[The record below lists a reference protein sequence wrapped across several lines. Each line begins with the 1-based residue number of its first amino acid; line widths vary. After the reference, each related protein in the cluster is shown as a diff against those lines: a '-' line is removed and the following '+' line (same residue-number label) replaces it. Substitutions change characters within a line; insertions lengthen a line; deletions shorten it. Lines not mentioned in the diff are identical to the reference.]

1 MIAEWQVGQ
10 MLWSLIWF
18 TMFFLWI
25 WLVVRVFAD
34 IFRDHEL
41 GGAAKVIWIIFV
53 IFLPFLGVFCY
64 LLARGNGMAQRDIKQ
79 AQDADA
85 AMKEY
90 IRNVNGPGGGAGAA
104 AEIEKLAALKAQ
116 GVLSEEEFQA
126 AKAKA
131 LG

>member
-1 MIAEWQVGQ
+1 
-10 MLWSLIWF
+10 MLWSFIWF

-41 GGAAKVIWIIFV
+41 GGGAKTLWIIFV

-64 LLARGNGMAQRDIKQ
+64 LLARGNGMAQRDVKQ
-79 AQDADA
+79 AEEANA
-85 AMKEY
+85 AMQSY
-90 IRNVNGPGGGAGAA
+90 IRSTVSSGGAGGAA
-104 AEIEKLAALKAQ
+104 EEIEKLAALKAQ
-116 GVLSEEEFQA
+116 GAITDEEFQA

>member
-10 MLWSLIWF
+10 MLWSFIWF

-34 IFRDHEL
+34 IFRDHSL
-41 GGAAKVIWIIFV
+41 SGVAKTVWIIFV

-64 LLARGNGMAQRDIKQ
+64 LLARGNSMAERDLKQ

-85 AMKEY
+85 AMKQY
-90 IRNVNGPGGGAGAA
+90 ILNTTGGADGGGAA
-104 AEIEKLAALKAQ
+104 AEIEKHAALKAQ
-116 GVLSEEEFQA
+116 GALTEEEFQA

>member
-10 MLWSLIWF
+10 MLWSFIWF

-34 IFRDHEL
+34 IFRDHSL
-41 GGAAKVIWIIFV
+41 SGAAKCMWIIFV

-64 LLARGNGMAQRDIKQ
+64 LLARGNGMAQRDLDQ
-79 AQDADA
+79 AKAADA
-85 AMKEY
+85 AMKDY
-90 IRNVNGPGGGAGAA
+90 ILSTTQGAGGGGAAG
-104 AEIEKLAALKAQ
+104 EIEKLAALKAQ
-116 GVLSEEEFQA
+116 GAITEEEFQA

>member
-1 MIAEWQVGQ
+1 MQVIAEWQVGQ
-10 MLWSLIWF
+10 MLWSFIWF

-34 IFRDHEL
+34 IFRDHSL
-41 GGAAKVIWIIFV
+41 SGVAKTLWILFV
-53 IFLPFLGVFCY
+53 IFLPFLGVFVY
-64 LLARGNGMAQRDIKQ
+64 LIARGSSMAERDIKQ

-85 AMKEY
+85 AMKQY
-90 IRNVNGPGGGAGAA
+90 IRTTVDTTGGAS

-116 GVLSEEEFQA
+116 GVLTDEEFQA

>member
-1 MIAEWQVGQ
+1 MFAEWQVGQ
-10 MLWSLIWF
+10 MLWSFLWF

-25 WLVVRVFAD
+25 WLVVRVFMD
-34 IFRDHEL
+34 IFRDHTMS
-41 GGAAKVIWIIFV
+41 GVAKTLWILFV
-53 IFLPFLGVFCY
+53 IFLPFHGVFVY
-64 LLARGNGMAQRDIKQ
+64 LIARGNSMAERDIKQ

-85 AMKEY
+85 AMKQY
-90 IRNVNGPGGGAGAA
+90 IRSTVDTSGGSA

-116 GVLSEEEFQA
+116 GVLTDEEFQA